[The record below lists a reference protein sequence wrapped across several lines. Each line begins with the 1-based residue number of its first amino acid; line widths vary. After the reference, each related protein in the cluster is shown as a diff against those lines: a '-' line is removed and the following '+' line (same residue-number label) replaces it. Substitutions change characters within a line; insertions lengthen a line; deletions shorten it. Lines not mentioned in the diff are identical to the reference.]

1 MSDTPTPDYY
11 KLLQV
16 DPLAEEEVIEAA
28 YRRLARK
35 YHPDVY
41 HGPDAAERMRE
52 LNLAYGVVGNPAGRL
67 AYDLARQREAARQEL
82 LASQTPGPLPR
93 TTGRQRA
100 VTVDDLASRPV
111 SRTSGRQRAITP
123 DDLARRAAGD
133 AAKER
138 DQGWQEMSQP
148 FQPPPPSV
156 RVSTGNWP
164 AITPTTGKIPVASSY
179 VYRPSF
185 FKRVLEELL
194 NLGQGLLAI
203 VLFYPIAAALCW
215 FTLQGVWQRLGLDQH
230 QAFLTT
236 LALPVLPALVFAWW
250 FGRRIRLNRP

>member
-1 MSDTPTPDYY
+1 MSDTRTPDYY
-11 KLLQV
+11 RLLQV

-41 HGPDAAERMRE
+41 HGPDAIERMRE
-52 LNLAYGVVGNPAGRL
+52 LNLAYGVIGNPAGRL

-82 LASQTPGPLPR
+82 LASQTPGTLPR

-100 VTVDDLASRPV
+100 VTAADLAPKSA

-123 DDLARRAAGD
+123 DDLAYRTAGD
-133 AAKER
+133 TPKER
-138 DQGWQEMSQP
+138 HQGRQETGQP
-148 FQPPPPSV
+148 LPPPPPSV

-203 VLFYPIAAALCW
+203 GLFYPIAVAICW
-215 FTLQGVWQRLGLDQH
+215 FTLQDVWHRLGLDQH

-236 LALPVLPALVFAWW
+236 LALPVLPALIFAWW
-250 FGRRIRLNRP
+250 FGRRIRLNRF